1 MAGVGKL
8 FSRRKKGATTDDA
21 ASASAAAVSI
31 AVSQDALPVW
41 SDASPPWR
49 AYSPRRSPASLRHH
63 QHQPQPLQRHSARSH
78 SSVRSAMSCGAGSSP
93 NAAGIRHVASTA
105 SLRAGTGGGGG
116 GGGGAAVHARSP
128 SATSLGSVFEA
139 EGHGA
144 SVDPGDVSRLTA
156 DVRLFTDALG
166 KLRDVFSNP
175 ALAPSG
181 LLKAT
186 PDLCLSC
193 VSLTDGGGEEG
204 RRQAGHARLGELL
217 LALKR
222 TLARH
227 PALSLREILTATGAL
242 ITRVKGYPYERC
254 IGADEQKQGMM
265 QSVDSLALA
274 FSNSV
279 TEFLMGDSEGAW
291 SSLRQ
296 QQHSRSLENL
306 SGEKEEEEEC
316 RGAEG
321 RDAKEDPAFAG
332 LDSEDLDERLHSCDG
347 GIDAALAYAKALSKY
362 ISGLAAY
369 VERRLAV
376 DVDYSKDLMK
386 LAQCPMPA
394 FTHEP
399 PMPLQGV
406 YASLME
412 QDWETAHAA
421 AHTAA
426 QLQADKC
433 VLPLRSWREEH
444 ERKRKELKELW
455 QKGQRRL
462 TEAECS
468 LKKARQLYSQRRE
481 ELERA
486 RGSAA
491 RAEEGLAAVTASP
504 ADGGAGTVH
513 SGSSRTLERKRKT
526 EEEALRKAEEA
537 DAVYRASAKELRLRR
552 QEVQAV
558 KTVVLTQV
566 RELARRA
573 DLALKTVTAAYFELL
588 GTQAAALPA
597 RYRALHEGTDAYV
610 AGAQYAAFARRL
622 AEGARSSP
630 ATRERKLGRED
641 SGSSE
646 QCSVASPPPPRGD
659 SKGSLKL
666 NGKGEASRG
675 RSWLVGGVSD
685 TDSGSGS
692 SESRSLDSPS
702 ASPGDFIRKLPRTPS
717 TGTMSS
723 VDDLDDTDPC
733 SPADGDG
740 PAMGAASSGAGGPEG
755 VCSSPPSSSSSSSSS
770 FTKAV
775 LSEAA
780 RSHRLRKLRAP
791 SRCRAC
797 DTLIYFQGAEC
808 QECLL
813 ACHKKCLESLA
824 VRCSRECRAA
834 PPSPLA
840 SPATAAAAA
849 ATLHR
854 DETSGVPEP
863 VRLCVSE
870 IERRAMTLKGIY
882 RVNGVKSRVERLCQ
896 AMEGARPGAPPD
908 LQQASPHDV
917 SNVLKL
923 YLRQLDQSCRSPSS
937 RPTCTT
943 ASSGLA
949 RDGPA
954 SPGPLA
960 PDGSPGHDSPP
971 PPPSPLSASPP
982 ALLSDGGGG
991 IAGQL
996 KALLV
1001 CLPEPNRSTL
1011 EYIVAHLH
1019 RVSRCEK
1026 ENKMSAGNL
1035 GIVFGPTLMRSRPAP
1050 SVAAAAAAASP
1061 PSWGGAPC
1069 SGPLSSLADY
1079 PSQARVVQL
1088 LISHW
1093 PSLAPS
1099 PVPAPSPASSPA
1111 PGADDADTAAEVQG
1125 EGAASTAPAFPL
1137 DAASPAAA
1145 AAAAAAS
1152 PSASPSSA
1160 GAGSP
1165 DAFPRRGGAGG
1176 AAGGSVEE
1184 PVPAPLAAAVQPALR
1199 QTPTVAPSPR
1209 PGAGAGG
1216 GCVAV
1221 VRREVGG
1228 GAGAGGGGGTEEP
1241 FAPVR
1246 VVQVKLS
1253 RINLADARHNRGG
1266 VAGAAPAEQRTTGG
1280 TAATAEEPRHEPRPP
1295 CARPDAAGGAA
1306 SPVPSGTFRSTLV
1319 RCPPTADLASVP
1331 RGRPCELT
1339 VSRPCGGGDAG
1350 AAPSLA
1356 VGAGAGEAAR
1366 EPAGGRRPRGA
1377 ARAVPRG
1384 LHSTTGPRDFDVDGR
1399 ADFV

>member
-1 MAGVGKL
+1 MPPQAPRPL
-8 FSRRKKGATTDDA
+8 SRSPSRRTRCPSGRTRLPRGGPTPRAVAPPACATTSCSRRCSAIRHARTPACAPPCLA
-21 ASASAAAVSI
+21 AP
-31 AVSQDALPVW
+31 DLP
-41 SDASPPWR
+41 PTP
-49 AYSPRRSPASLRHH
+49 PASGTWHLRRRCE
-63 QHQPQPLQRHSARSH
+63 PAPA
-78 SSVRSAMSCGAGSSP
+78 VAVAVVPMAVAPGGAG
-93 NAAGIRHVASTA
+93 
-105 SLRAGTGGGGG
+105 
-116 GGGGAAVHARSP
+116 VHARSP

-175 ALAPSG
+175 
-181 LLKAT
+181 
-186 PDLCLSC
+186 
-193 VSLTDGGGEEG
+193 DGGGEEG

-306 SGEKEEEEEC
+306 SGEKEEEEC

-321 RDAKEDPAFAG
+321 RDDKEDPAFG

-376 DVDYSKDLMK
+376 DIDYSKDLMK

-462 TEAECS
+462 AEAECS

-491 RAEEGLAAVTASP
+491 RAEEGLAAVTAASSP
-504 ADGGAGTVH
+504 AEGGAGAGTVH
-513 SGSSRTLERKRKT
+513 AGSSRTLERKRKT
-526 EEEALRKAEEA
+526 EDEALRKADEA

-622 AEGARSSP
+622 AERAQSP
-630 ATRERKLGRED
+630 PATTRERKLGRED

-646 QCSVASPPPPRGD
+646 QCSVASPPPRGD

-702 ASPGDFIRKLPRTPS
+702 ASPGDFMRKLPRTPS

-740 PAMGAASSGAGGPEG
+740 SAVGAASSGVGGPEG
-755 VCSSPPSSSSSSSSS
+755 PCSSPPSSSSSSSS
-770 FTKAV
+770 FTKVV

-797 DTLIYFQGAEC
+797 DTFIYFQGAEC

-824 VRCSRECRAA
+824 VRCCSRERRTA
-834 PPSPLA
+834 PPSPL
-840 SPATAAAAA
+840 
-849 ATLHR
+849 
-854 DETSGVPEP
+854 TS
-863 VRLCVSE
+863 
-870 IERRAMTLKGIY
+870 
-882 RVNGVKSRVERLCQ
+882 
-896 AMEGARPGAPPD
+896 
-908 LQQASPHDV
+908 
-917 SNVLKL
+917 
-923 YLRQLDQSCRSPSS
+923 
-937 RPTCTT
+937 
-943 ASSGLA
+943 
-949 RDGPA
+949 
-954 SPGPLA
+954 
-960 PDGSPGHDSPP
+960 
-971 PPPSPLSASPP
+971 
-982 ALLSDGGGG
+982 
-991 IAGQL
+991 
-996 KALLV
+996 
-1001 CLPEPNRSTL
+1001 
-1011 EYIVAHLH
+1011 
-1019 RVSRCEK
+1019 
-1026 ENKMSAGNL
+1026 
-1035 GIVFGPTLMRSRPAP
+1035 
-1050 SVAAAAAAASP
+1050 
-1061 PSWGGAPC
+1061 
-1069 SGPLSSLADY
+1069 
-1079 PSQARVVQL
+1079 
-1088 LISHW
+1088 
-1093 PSLAPS
+1093 
-1099 PVPAPSPASSPA
+1099 PSPASRRHRRRQRQRHRRR
-1111 PGADDADTAAEVQG
+1111 TAVTSR
-1125 EGAASTAPAFPL
+1125 AACRSRF
-1137 DAASPAAA
+1137 
-1145 AAAAAAS
+1145 
-1152 PSASPSSA
+1152 
-1160 GAGSP
+1160 
-1165 DAFPRRGGAGG
+1165 
-1176 AAGGSVEE
+1176 
-1184 PVPAPLAAAVQPALR
+1184 
-1199 QTPTVAPSPR
+1199 
-1209 PGAGAGG
+1209 
-1216 GCVAV
+1216 GCA
-1221 VRREVGG
+1221 
-1228 GAGAGGGGGTEEP
+1228 
-1241 FAPVR
+1241 
-1246 VVQVKLS
+1246 
-1253 RINLADARHNRGG
+1253 
-1266 VAGAAPAEQRTTGG
+1266 
-1280 TAATAEEPRHEPRPP
+1280 
-1295 CARPDAAGGAA
+1295 
-1306 SPVPSGTFRSTLV
+1306 
-1319 RCPPTADLASVP
+1319 
-1331 RGRPCELT
+1331 
-1339 VSRPCGGGDAG
+1339 
-1350 AAPSLA
+1350 
-1356 VGAGAGEAAR
+1356 
-1366 EPAGGRRPRGA
+1366 
-1377 ARAVPRG
+1377 
-1384 LHSTTGPRDFDVDGR
+1384 
-1399 ADFV
+1399 

>member
-1 MAGVGKL
+1 MTRG
-8 FSRRKKGATTDDA
+8 GA
-21 ASASAAAVSI
+21 
-31 AVSQDALPVW
+31 
-41 SDASPPWR
+41 R
-49 AYSPRRSPASLRHH
+49 
-63 QHQPQPLQRHSARSH
+63 
-78 SSVRSAMSCGAGSSP
+78 
-93 NAAGIRHVASTA
+93 
-105 SLRAGTGGGGG
+105 RAG
-116 GGGGAAVHARSP
+116 
-128 SATSLGSVFEA
+128 
-139 EGHGA
+139 
-144 SVDPGDVSRLTA
+144 
-156 DVRLFTDALG
+156 
-166 KLRDVFSNP
+166 
-175 ALAPSG
+175 
-181 LLKAT
+181 
-186 PDLCLSC
+186 
-193 VSLTDGGGEEG
+193 
-204 RRQAGHARLGELL
+204 RQAVTHRLCDLL
-217 LALKR
+217 LALS
-222 TLARH
+222 ARWPLH

-242 ITRVKGYPYERC
+242 ITRVKSARPDDPRPDGKCASQSGDCRRYPYERC

-306 SGEKEEEEEC
+306 SGEKEEC

-321 RDAKEDPAFAG
+321 RDDKEDPAFG

-376 DVDYSKDLMK
+376 DIDYSKDLMK

-462 TEAECS
+462 AEAECS

-491 RAEEGLAAVTASP
+491 RAEEGLAAVTAASSP
-504 ADGGAGTVH
+504 AEGGAGAGTVH
-513 SGSSRTLERKRKT
+513 AGSSRTLERKRKT
-526 EEEALRKAEEA
+526 EDEALRKADEA

-622 AEGARSSP
+622 AERAQSP
-630 ATRERKLGRED
+630 PATTRERKLGRED

-646 QCSVASPPPPRGD
+646 QCSVASPPPRGD

-702 ASPGDFIRKLPRTPS
+702 ASPGDFMRKLPRTPS

-740 PAMGAASSGAGGPEG
+740 PAVGAASSGVGGPEG
-755 VCSSPPSSSSSSSSS
+755 PCSSPPSSSSSSSS

-797 DTLIYFQGAEC
+797 DTFIYFQGAEC

-824 VRCSRECRAA
+824 VRCCSRERRTA
-834 PPSPLA
+834 PPSPLTSPSPA
-840 SPATAAAAA
+840 SPASPSASAAASPAPHGGDVA
-849 ATLHR
+849 
-854 DETSGVPEP
+854 SGVPEP

-923 YLRQLDQSCRSPSS
+923 YLRQLPEPIIPGELYHRFI
-937 RPTCTT
+937 R
-943 ASSGLA
+943 LA

-960 PDGSPGHDSPP
+960 PDGSLGRDSPP

-982 ALLSDGGGG
+982 ALSSESGGGSGGNGGG

-996 KALLV
+996 KALLAR
-1001 CLPEPNRSTL
+1001 LPEPNRSTL
-1011 EYIVAHLH
+1011 EYIIAHLH

-1035 GIVFGPTLMRSRPAP
+1035 GIVFGPTLMRSRPPLAM
-1050 SVAAAAAAASP
+1050 ASP

-1099 PVPAPSPASSPA
+1099 PAPSPA
-1111 PGADDADTAAEVQG
+1111 PGADAKDANDANDANTAAAEVQG
-1125 EGAASTAPAFPL
+1125 ESATSTTPPAPDVAPACHL

-1145 AAAAAAS
+1145 GAS
-1152 PSASPSSA
+1152 TSTSPSSA
-1160 GAGSP
+1160 SSAGSP
-1165 DAFPRRGGAGG
+1165 DTFPRRG
-1176 AAGGSVEE
+1176 GGSVEE
-1184 PVPAPLAAAVQPALR
+1184 PAPAPLAVAVQPALR
-1199 QTPTVAPSPR
+1199 QTPAAAAPSSR
-1209 PGAGAGG
+1209 PGAGVGG
-1216 GCVAV
+1216 GCLVV

-1228 GAGAGGGGGTEEP
+1228 NGAGGGDGGTEEP
-1241 FAPVR
+1241 FTPVR

-1253 RINLADARHNRGG
+1253 RINLADARHNRAG
-1266 VAGAAPAEQRTTGG
+1266 VAGAPPAERRAASVA
-1280 TAATAEEPRHEPRPP
+1280 AATLEEP
-1295 CARPDAAGGAA
+1295 CARRDAAAAGDAAA

-1319 RCPPTADLASVP
+1319 RCPPTADSTSVP

-1339 VSRPCGGGDAG
+1339 VSRPCGGGG
-1350 AAPSLA
+1350 GGTAPVVA
-1356 VGAGAGEAAR
+1356 AGAGEPAR
-1366 EPAGGRRPRGA
+1366 EPAGGRRPRGGA
-1377 ARAVPRG
+1377 ARAVPPG
-1384 LHSTTGPRDFDVDGR
+1384 LRSTGAPRDFDVDGR